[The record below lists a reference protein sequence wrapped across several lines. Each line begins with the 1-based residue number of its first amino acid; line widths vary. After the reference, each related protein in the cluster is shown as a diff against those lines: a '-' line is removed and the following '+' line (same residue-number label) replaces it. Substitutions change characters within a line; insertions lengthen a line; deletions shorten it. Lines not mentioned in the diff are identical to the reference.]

1 MIARSGD
8 GGLDVSFSVKNTG
21 RIASEEVPPVYLGPP
36 SKQPA
41 GVQFA
46 IRSFAGF
53 AGFARMHLNPEQ
65 SQIVSIHVP
74 LRSLQYWSVQSGG
87 WVTGAGNRI
96 VYAGRSSRDLP
107 LQTTI
112 HG

>member
-1 MIARSGD
+1 
-8 GGLDVSFSVKNTG
+8 
-21 RIASEEVPPVYLGPP
+21 
-36 SKQPA
+36 
-41 GVQFA
+41 
-46 IRSFAGF
+46 
-53 AGFARMHLNPEQ
+53 MHLNPEQ